1 MNPSSNNSNETASA
15 GDPQD
20 NVPAAVH
27 AVLALK
33 SMAYAAK
40 RNPSYL
46 PHLIGIATS
55 IDVNELS
62 NYSMGSFTSKY
73 YTTNQR
79 MLLFTTR
86 NLTHYI

>member
-1 MNPSSNNSNETASA
+1 MNSSSSNNKTASA

-20 NVPAAVH
+20 NVQAAVH
-27 AVLALK
+27 AVFTLK
-33 SMAYAAK
+33 NMAYAAK
-40 RNPSYL
+40 RNSAYL
-46 PHLIGIATS
+46 PHLIGIALS

-79 MLLFTTR
+79 L
-86 NLTHYI
+86 

>member
-1 MNPSSNNSNETASA
+1 MNPSSNNNETASS

-27 AVLALK
+27 AVFALK

-40 RNPSYL
+40 RNPTYL
-46 PHLIGIATS
+46 PHLIGIAQS

-79 MLLFTTR
+79 M
-86 NLTHYI
+86 